1 MDNKPQVVEMLS
13 RPKVQEFI
21 IAHENDDDK
30 QLLLRYREVEGV
42 PIARIV
48 DQIRGHR
55 KAKEKLPTW
64 YATRGI
70 VYPPGIA
77 LEQCSSELTAAFKAS
92 IAKEA
97 ATTKFG
103 LCDLTGGMG
112 VDAFFLS
119 KIFHEVDFVEKDE
132 MLLRLTEHN
141 LGLMGATN
149 IAWHPARAE
158 DFLHERG
165 TYDFIFADPARRDE
179 DNKKV
184 FRLSDCDPD
193 ITSMQDSIWSKT
205 DGLLVKA
212 SPLLDLQIGLA
223 GIRFVK
229 TIYVLAV
236 ANECKEVL
244 FLSEKN
250 FAGEPEIRCFNLQ
263 TSGAFGV
270 ASTSGDE
277 QFHFK
282 QSEERSAR
290 ATFSKPLTYLYEPHA
305 ALMKAGAFRLLSSR
319 FNLNKLAINTHL
331 YTNDTILSSFPGRI
345 FSVVEAVK
353 LDNKVAQKF
362 PSSQANV
369 ISRNHPLTVEE
380 IRKKTGLREGGELYL
395 LCCSGESDKFAL
407 ICKRLK

>member
-1 MDNKPQVVEMLS
+1 MDNKPQLVEMIS

-21 IAHENDDDK
+21 SAHENDDEK
-30 QLLLRYREVEGV
+30 QLLLRYREIEGV
-42 PIARIV
+42 PAARIV
-48 DQIRGHR
+48 DQIRGRR

-64 YATRGI
+64 YSTKGI

-77 LEQCSSELTAAFKAS
+77 MEQCSSEATAAFKVA

-97 ATTKFG
+97 VITKFG

-132 MLLRLTEHN
+132 MVLRLTEHN
-141 LGLMGATN
+141 LGLLGATN

-158 DFLHERG
+158 DFIHERG
-165 TYDFIFADPARRDE
+165 TYDFIFADPARRDD

-184 FRLSDCDPD
+184 FRLEDCDPD
-193 ITSMQDSIWSKT
+193 ITSIEESLWSKT
-205 DGLLVKA
+205 DGMLIKA
-212 SPLLDLQIGLA
+212 SPLLDLQMGLS
-223 GIRFVK
+223 GLRFVK
-229 TIYVLAV
+229 TVYILAV

-250 FAGEPEIRCFNLQ
+250 FSGEPEIRCHNLQ
-263 TSGAFGV
+263 AAGGFGV
-270 ASTSGDE
+270 GATNSEDQFRFRHTDE
-277 QFHFK
+277 
-282 QSEERSAR
+282 RTAR
-290 ATFSKPLTYLYEPHA
+290 ATFSKPLTYVYEPNA
-305 ALMKAGAFRLLSSR
+305 ALMKAGAFRLVSNR

-345 FSVVEAVK
+345 FSVVEPVK
-353 LDNKVAQKF
+353 LDNTVAQKF

-395 LCCSGESDKFAL
+395 LCCSGESEKYAL